1 MKRKVN
7 GQLRTETR
15 KLRAAFNDMDMVRS
29 PAQSVDA
36 LIRGM
41 TDSRAEKMDAN
52 FADDVR
58 LEIQFLCSQGLSK
71 LIILHYLLKQPKNV
85 FPFRSLGG

>member
-1 MKRKVN
+1 MIVTLSKCTLNSLLKNHFCIRMKRKVD

-41 TDSRAEKMDAN
+41 TDSPAEKMDEN

-58 LEIQFLCSQGLSK
+58 LEIWFLCSQGLS
-71 LIILHYLLKQPKNV
+71 
-85 FPFRSLGG
+85 